1 MAERFSVTSMG
12 MKVVGVATL
21 PEGVSEPVPCVI
33 LSHGLVSSKES
44 TKYLLLSDLLLASGI
59 ASCRFDFHGCGESDG
74 NLEETTL
81 SIRLD
86 NLKKVIEWA
95 RDQKKIDSR
104 RIGLLGSSFGSA
116 TSLAAASRDKT
127 IRCVSLWATPH
138 VLDSKQDASIDGIDF
153 KNDIFNDFNTYNLL
167 QDAQTVSRGLVIH
180 GSNDEVVPWSEGETI
195 FKHLGEPKH
204 FELIEGADHTFS
216 EAEHREKAFSLALE
230 WCKKYL

>member
-1 MAERFSVTSMG
+1 MEEQFSVTSMG
-12 MKVVGVATL
+12 MKVAGIVTL
-21 PEGVSEPVPCVI
+21 PERTSGPVPCVI

-44 TKYLLLSDLLLASGI
+44 TKYLLLSELFLASGI

-74 NLEETTL
+74 NIGETTL

-86 NLKKVIEWA
+86 NLNKIIEWA
-95 RDQKKIDSR
+95 RSQKQVDSH

-116 TSLAAASRDKT
+116 TSLVAASRDVA
-127 IRCVSLWATPH
+127 IRCVSLWATPYI
-138 VLDSKQDASIDGIDF
+138 LDSKQDASIDGIDF
-153 KNDIFNDFNTYNLL
+153 KNDIFDDFNTYNLL
-167 QDAQTVSRGLVIH
+167 QDAQKVSRGLVIH

-216 EAEHREKAFSLALE
+216 ETEHREKAFSLALE
-230 WCKKYL
+230 WFKKYL